1 MEILLNILYAFVTLL
16 AGFVLLGYW
25 SLLSLYH
32 DVVKAEQQKQKDAK
46 IKKQM
51 RKYIYE
57 KTYSC

>member
-46 IKKQM
+46 IKK
-51 RKYIYE
+51 
-57 KTYSC
+57 